1 MSKFRKSRNKT
12 DHENFKRQRSK
23 VNIIV
28 RKAKNQ
34 NYQNQLSESAK
45 DPDKFWKT
53 LKSTFLVKNKKNCQ
67 ILICGEC
74 YIKWLEHHCK
84 RFLIVA
90 TTIKWI
96 AILLKDLHGAG
107 TSWFRK
113 SHFSETG
120 KSSMRNKFYS
130 CNYSILNLP
139 LDEIIPVPGYL
150 RSIIILKDLFWMQ
163 PRKRLPKTYNTF
175 RLKHVMTSPHKKSKE
190 ADTTSSC
197 YWNLILN
204 FSSRQTGTNIARTF
218 WCISI
223 YFLWV
228 CLFVR

>member
-67 ILICGEC
+67 IFFCGEC

-139 LDEIIPVPGYL
+139 LDEIIPVPGVFAVDHYTERFIL
-150 RSIIILKDLFWMQ
+150 DATKKTSTKNVQHLPVKTRDDITAQEIKRSW
-163 PRKRLPKTYNTF
+163 Y
-175 RLKHVMTSPHKKSKE
+175 
-190 ADTTSSC
+190 
-197 YWNLILN
+197 
-204 FSSRQTGTNIARTF
+204 
-218 WCISI
+218 
-223 YFLWV
+223 YFL
-228 CLFVR
+228 LLLKLDS